1 MNHPQNFD
9 RVLESAVV
17 VSWADLM
24 RSGQG
29 GLIHVEY
36 DFAPGGT
43 LDHLQVW
50 SSHGKG
56 RWLLACGYRNA
67 SSKFHDTGVHFH
79 NGYQSQGLARI
90 LELLISQ
97 QMSFTIPRNIG
108 RAGLVQIIAPTQRE
122 STAAAFLVNQLFNGI
137 NCVLPA
143 PALA

>member
-9 RVLESAVV
+9 QILESAVV

-29 GLIHVEY
+29 RLIHVEY

-43 LDHLQVW
+43 LDHLEVW

-56 RWLLACGYRNA
+56 RWLLACGCRNA

-79 NGYQSQGLARI
+79 NGYQSQDLARI
-90 LELLISQ
+90 LEQLITQ
-97 QMSFTIPRNIG
+97 QTSFTIPQNIG
-108 RAGLVQIIAPTQRE
+108 RAGLLQ
-122 STAAAFLVNQLFNGI
+122 AANRRS
-137 NCVLPA
+137 
-143 PALA
+143 